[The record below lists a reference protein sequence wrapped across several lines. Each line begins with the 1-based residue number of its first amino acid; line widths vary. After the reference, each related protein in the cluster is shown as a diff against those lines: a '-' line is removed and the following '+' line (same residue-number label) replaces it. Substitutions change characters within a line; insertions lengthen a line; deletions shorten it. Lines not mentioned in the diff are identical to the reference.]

1 MYTLNGKYIN
11 FENRCQKCN
20 NKKNIEH
27 MSNSNKLIEHMDN
40 STASFNTLSF
50 HDKDKPSVKFN
61 YIGDKITINRE
72 EKGDKGAPKI
82 NSMIS
87 MDFANDTTSIYSNLT
102 LKDNLI
108 FFPDTEEQ
116 KLETN
121 KGMIFYNKDKKIV
134 GAIHKD
140 SKDKSDLV
148 FRSGYSD
155 ESAFGLTER
164 LRIVNSENRVEVS
177 GALGAKQLCLGSTC
191 FNEGELIKLNQR
203 NYKVYAWVCN
213 DPVVRHDM
221 EHRYG
226 VDAIIYDVHSSEHV
240 FQ

>member
-11 FENRCQKCN
+11 FKNSCQKC
-20 NKKNIEH
+20 KNIEP
-27 MSNSNKLIEHMDN
+27 MTNSKKVIEHMDN
-40 STASFNTLSF
+40 ATASFNTLSF
-50 HDKDKPSVKFN
+50 HDKDKPSVKFS
-61 YIGDKITINRE
+61 YIGDKIIINRQ
-72 EKGDKGAPKI
+72 EKGGKDGPKI
-82 NSMIS
+82 NSIVS

-108 FFPDTEEQ
+108 FYPDTEEQ
-116 KLETN
+116 KMETN

-177 GALGAKQLCLGSTC
+177 GSLGTKQLCLGSTC
-191 FNEGELIKLNQR
+191 LNEGELKKLKKIIGS
-203 NYKVYAWVCN
+203 KVDEEKDEN
-213 DPVVRHDM
+213 DEEDEKR
-221 EHRYG
+221 
-226 VDAIIYDVHSSEHV
+226 
-240 FQ
+240 